1 MCNCRSWA
9 TEIKNLSSAEK
20 FVICSHPCRII
31 THKYQQTHWLHRLVC
46 FLLAWKLLNGKRQPG
61 KFAYNYSQHYTCNS
75 LNSFHHWYS
84 CCYASLHPF
93 SQGPCTGL
101 TRTCSASELC
111 ACACPVTCACPCSS
125 RGPCTHRRQAHQGCM
140 VPVGWKLRTR
150 VFGTST
156 ILKLLV
162 MEAVWCTAA
171 VVTVLVD
178 TCEKCVSFWEC
189 WCTLK
194 AFRLRVAR
202 VIGGPAD
209 LPYSGK
215 LNKLNLFSLL
225 NKITISPLLKYL

>member
-1 MCNCRSWA
+1 MERDSQENLPIIIHNTTHA
-9 TEIKNLSSAEK
+9 TLSTASITDTHA
-20 FVICSHPCRII
+20 VTLPCI
-31 THKYQQTHWLHRLVC
+31 HFHRA
-46 FLLAWKLLNGKRQPG
+46 LAWVSHVHAVQ
-61 KFAYNYSQHYTCNS
+61 
-75 LNSFHHWYS
+75 
-84 CCYASLHPF
+84 ASSVHVPA
-93 SQGPCTGL
+93 PW
-101 TRTCSASELC
+101 
-111 ACACPVTCACPCSS
+111 PVPVPVCSS

-162 MEAVWCTAA
+162 LEAVWCTAA